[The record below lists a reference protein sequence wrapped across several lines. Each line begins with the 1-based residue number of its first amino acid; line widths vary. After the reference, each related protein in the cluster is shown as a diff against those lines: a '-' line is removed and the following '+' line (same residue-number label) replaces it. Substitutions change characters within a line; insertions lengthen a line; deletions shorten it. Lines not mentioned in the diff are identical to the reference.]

1 MYTKRKCVFYG
12 WDREPLT
19 ERHVQAI
26 WYDMALRPKDL
37 LTTEGEEIEVVYPGD
52 WNLAAGPDFQNA
64 VLEIGPE
71 HRRVTGDV
79 EVHLSP
85 LDWEAHLHGGDHAYR
100 NVIAHVTWLSGPR
113 PKSLPPGAATI
124 WMGQHLATNPRF
136 SPDVVD
142 LDAYPFARLPENER
156 PCYHLFKEHPKL
168 AAEVLASA
176 GACRLQIKA
185 DRMGRLLAE
194 GDRTQVFYEELMAAF
209 GYRKNTEGFRSV
221 ARAVPISILRAEPEN
236 VSAAFLTAAGFT
248 EWNRANIRPNNQ
260 PEVRLKAAADLLTQ
274 TPALQLIEMDDFS
287 PEGYQVML
295 KTLTKGG
302 HLGKG
307 RAAAI
312 IANVITPIALA
323 EGRIGSV
330 PDWLPPE
337 DLSSPVRLTAFRLF
351 GRDHNPA
358 ALYAMNGLFIQGL
371 IQIHRDFCLLVHPA
385 CEDCGMVAAES
396 EGPEEAAS
404 LWKIGPTRRELFWEE
419 HCAATL

>member
-85 LDWEAHLHGGDHAYR
+85 LDWEAHLHGGDRAYR

-113 PKSLPPGAATI
+113 PSSLPPGAVTI
-124 WMGQHLATNPRF
+124 WMGQKLATNPRF

-168 AAEVLASA
+168 AGEVLSSA

-185 DRMGRLLAE
+185 DRLGRLLAT
-194 GDRTQVFYEELMAAF
+194 GDRMQIFYEEIMGAL
-209 GYRKNTEGFRSV
+209 GYRKNSAAFRAV
-221 ARAVPISILRAEPEN
+221 ARAVPLQVLYEEPEN
-236 VSAAFLTAAGFT
+236 ASAAFLTAALFT
-248 EWNRANIRPNNQ
+248 EWERANIRPNNQ
-260 PEVRLKAAADLLTQ
+260 PEVRLRAAANLLTQ
-274 TPALQLIEMDDFS
+274 TDTLRLVNADDFS
-287 PEGYQVML
+287 PQACREML
-295 KTLTKGG
+295 KILTKGG
-302 HLGKG
+302 YLGKG

-312 IANVITPIALA
+312 LANVITPLALA
-323 EGRIGSV
+323 EGRLGAP

-358 ALYAMNGLFIQGL
+358 ALYSTNGLFIQGL

-385 CEDCGMVAAES
+385 CEECGLVS
-396 EGPEEAAS
+396 EEGFHIEQVE
-404 LWKIGPTRRELFWEE
+404 WERRNRGIVL
-419 HCAATL
+419 AV

>member
-26 WYDMALRPKDL
+26 WYDAVLRPKNI
-37 LTTEGEEIEVVYPGD
+37 LTTDGEEVNVVYPGD
-52 WNLAAGPDFQNA
+52 WNLAAGPDFHNA

-71 HRRVTGDV
+71 HRRVAGDV

-85 LDWEAHLHGGDHAYR
+85 LDWEAHSHGSDGAYR

-113 PKSLPPGAATI
+113 PNSLPKDATTI
-124 WMGQHLATNPRF
+124 WLGQTLAMDPRF
-136 SPDVVD
+136 SPDIID

-156 PCYHLFKEHPKL
+156 PCYHLFKENPKL
-168 AAEVLASA
+168 AAEVLSSA

-185 DRMGRLLAE
+185 DRMGRLLADGE
-194 GDRTQVFYEELMAAF
+194 RAQVFYEEVMAAF
-209 GYRKNTEGFRSV
+209 GYRKNTEGFRAV
-221 ARAVPISILRAEPEN
+221 ARAVPLSILRAEPEN
-236 VSAAFLTAAGFT
+236 ASAALLTAALFT
-248 EWNRANIRPNNQ
+248 EWERANIRPNNQ
-260 PEVRLKAAADLLTQ
+260 PEVRLQAAADFFTQ
-274 TPALQLIEMDDFS
+274 THALQLIDMDDFS
-287 PEGYQVML
+287 PEGYQTML
-295 KTLTKGG
+295 KTLTKEG

-337 DLSSPVRLTAFRLF
+337 DISSPVRLTAFRLF

-358 ALYAMNGLFIQGL
+358 ALYATNGLFIQGL

-385 CEDCGMVAAES
+385 CEDCGMVAVES
-396 EGPEEAAS
+396 EPHEETAS
-404 LWKIGPTRRELFWEE
+404 IWKTGPTRRDLFWEE
-419 HCAATL
+419 HCAATV